1 MTPKVRTR
9 RIAALLV
16 TLLLSA
22 CASSGSNDTAQ
33 PSTTVAAEPAVDGGT
48 VTIRTNADPGCW
60 DPFAPCGTGPRG
72 IIRVLTLPQTVVF
85 LGGKIVATPL
95 LASEPV
101 LEKGPPQRLTYRLN
115 PRAVWSDGTP
125 ITSSDLRYTWQQGA
139 TGPNVGN
146 RTGWEQISGVDD
158 SDPRTAVVTFAQ
170 PYAAWTNPFGAL
182 GFVLP
187 KHLLEGKDRL
197 TEMKDGV
204 TWSGGPWKLDKWD
217 KGQSVRFVPNTA
229 YWGDKPHLDALVLKV
244 IPDAGATFAAYKSG
258 EVSLIQ
264 AVPPEVSLAEVQA
277 LADTTVD
284 VTVNTGVN
292 SLLFNT
298 QKAPLDAV
306 AVRQALAYATDRD
319 VLVRQAFGLLKPD
332 IKPIQAI
339 MTPVAGRWYM
349 EPFAKYRRDVARV
362 DQLMRGAGWARGA
375 DGVWAK
381 GGQRAEIEIVGT
393 AGNKTIELQEQI
405 LLSQWKDAGFEP
417 KVNNVANANDALRRG
432 NFHVGFY
439 TDTFPS
445 DDPSR
450 CALMCSRN
458 IPTEANGLSGINFA
472 RVADPAHDA
481 AWDMVNSELDE
492 AKRLEALKSAYQ
504 ITSELLPILPTAPG
518 LSVLVHNT
526 SNLRGV
532 RNDPGP
538 IGPWLRT
545 ADWFCRGGSC

>member
-1 MTPKVRTR
+1 MTPKVRR
-9 RIAALLV
+9 RRTFVVLV
-16 TLLLSA
+16 TLLMAA
-22 CASSGSNDTAQ
+22 CASSTSSDTAQ
-33 PSTTVAAEPAVDGGT
+33 PSTTEVSEPAVNGGT
-48 VTIRTNADPGCW
+48 VTIRVPADPGCW
-60 DPFAPCGTGPRG
+60 DPFAPCGTGPRA

-85 LGGKIVATPL
+85 AGGKIMATPL

-125 ITSSDLRYTWQQGA
+125 ITSSDLRYTWEQGA
-139 TGPNVGN
+139 TGPNIGN
-146 RTGWEQISGVDD
+146 RTGWEQIAAVDD
-158 SDPRTAVVTFAQ
+158 SDPRTAVITFAQ

-187 KHLLEGKDRL
+187 KHLLDGKDRL

-204 TWSGGPWKLDKWD
+204 TWSGGPWKLDKWT
-217 KGQSVRFVPNTA
+217 KGQSVRFVPNPA
-229 YWGDKPHLDALVLKV
+229 YWGDKPHLDALVLRV

-264 AVPPEVSLAEVQA
+264 GVPPEVSLGEVLA
-277 LADTTVD
+277 LPDTAVD

-292 SLLFNT
+292 GLLFNT
-298 QKAPLDAV
+298 QKAPLDSAP
-306 AVRQALAYATDRD
+306 VRQALAYATDRD
-319 VLVRQAFGLLKPD
+319 VLVPQAFGTLKPD
-332 IKPIQAI
+332 IKPIHAL

-362 DQLMRGAGWARGA
+362 DQLMRGAGWARGS

-381 GGQRAEIEIVGT
+381 GGQRAEIELVGT
-393 AGNKTIELQEQI
+393 AGNKNVELQEQI
-405 LLSQWKDAGFEP
+405 LLSQWKDAGFDP
-417 KVNNVANANDALRRG
+417 KVNNVATTNDALRRG

-439 TDTFPS
+439 TDAFPS

-458 IPTEANGLSGINFA
+458 IPTEANGLSGANFA
-472 RVADPAHDA
+472 RVSDAAHDA
-481 AWDMVNSELDE
+481 AWDLVNGEVDE
-492 AKRLEALKSAYQ
+492 AKRLEALKAAYQ

-526 SNLRGV
+526 SQLRGV
-532 RNDPGP
+532 RNDSGP
-538 IGPWLRT
+538 NGPWLRT
-545 ADWFCRGGSC
+545 ADWFCRGGTC